1 MKFRLTLG
9 GWNYRLVIHDGDLL
23 LETVTFQALARIV
36 HHLHA
41 VYDKHPDRWFCSQL
55 VEHCTLRFHNL
66 FSYHSPWW
74 HQDISYKQS
83 EHHGVATVWVCP
95 LSLLSIRYELANNIS
110 VQLWAEDNQ
119 VSVPIIC
126 QEHDVRNRPNLQQQQ
141 QALFKLYKL
150 TLLVVTIKHKSL
162 RCTLC

>member
-36 HHLHA
+36 NHLHA
-41 VYDKHPDRWFCSQL
+41 VYDKHPDRWFCRQL

-83 EHHGVATVWVCP
+83 EHHRVATVWVYR
-95 LSLLSIRYELANNIS
+95 LSLLSIWYELANNIS
-110 VQLWAEDNQ
+110 VQLWAEDTNNY
-119 VSVPIIC
+119 
-126 QEHDVRNRPNLQQQQ
+126 VRSTTLETGKTCNNNN
-141 QALFKLYKL
+141 KLYL
-150 TLLVVTIKHKSL
+150 SFISSLYLLL
-162 RCTLC
+162 Q

>member
-9 GWNYRLVIHDGDLL
+9 GWNHRLVIHDGDLL
-23 LETVTFQALARIV
+23 LESVTFQALERIV

-41 VYDKHPDRWFCSQL
+41 VYDKLPDRWYCSQL

-83 EHHGVATVWVCP
+83 EHHRVATVWVCR
-95 LSLLSIRYELANNIS
+95 LSLLSIWYKLANNIS

-119 VSVPIIC
+119 VSVPIIMSAARRSK
-126 QEHDVRNRPNLQQQQ
+126 QG
-141 QALFKLYKL
+141 KLA
-150 TLLVVTIKHKSL
+150 TTTRSFI
-162 RCTLC
+162 